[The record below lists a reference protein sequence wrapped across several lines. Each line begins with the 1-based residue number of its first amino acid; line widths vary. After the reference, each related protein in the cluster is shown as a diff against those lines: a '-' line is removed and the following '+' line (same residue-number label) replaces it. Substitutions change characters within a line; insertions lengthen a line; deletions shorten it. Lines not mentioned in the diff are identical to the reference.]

1 MNDDTSALEIHDQGR
16 ASAGA
21 RRLSEWTDTPV
32 TGFPKLE
39 TRHLPFMER
48 LRLRWL
54 SHSPRGGRRQPPA
67 DAAAVC
73 RGGAAGHGSV
83 GGPRFGGGGAGGVA
97 RAEVP
102 EGEGAAVFGGVGRVG
117 CPCRSP

>member
-1 MNDDTSALEIHDQGR
+1 MNDDTSALEIDEQGR
-16 ASAGA
+16 TSAGP

-54 SHSPRGGRRQPPA
+54 RQIPRGARR
-67 DAAAVC
+67 
-73 RGGAAGHGSV
+73 
-83 GGPRFGGGGAGGVA
+83 
-97 RAEVP
+97 
-102 EGEGAAVFGGVGRVG
+102 
-117 CPCRSP
+117 